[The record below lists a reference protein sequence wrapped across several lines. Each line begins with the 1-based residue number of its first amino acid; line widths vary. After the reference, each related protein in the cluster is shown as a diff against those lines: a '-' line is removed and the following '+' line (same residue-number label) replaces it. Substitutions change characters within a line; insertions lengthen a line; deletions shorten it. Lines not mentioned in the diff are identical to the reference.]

1 MDQVNMSAAA
11 AAAGQ
16 TNLEEFLGTL
26 MKKSTMT
33 SNQVGLVPWRA
44 GATTSNQ
51 IWAH

>member
-11 AAAGQ
+11 YSQ

-33 SNQVGLVPWRA
+33 SNQVGLRPR
-44 GATTSNQ
+44 GLRPSSNQ
-51 IWAH
+51 IPAH